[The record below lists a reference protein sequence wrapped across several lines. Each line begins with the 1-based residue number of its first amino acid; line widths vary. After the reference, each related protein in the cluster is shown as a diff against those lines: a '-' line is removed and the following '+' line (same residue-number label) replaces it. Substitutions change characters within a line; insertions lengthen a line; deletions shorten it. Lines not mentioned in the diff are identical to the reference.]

1 MNKIIHQLLSL
12 LKEHVNQNNNEMQFN
27 QEEIDK
33 LLSEAALN
41 PRKKDL
47 DSMYF
52 LNRQLLNE
60 NSDFIKMQLGLS
72 EFLEKYK
79 HLFPSSPAENP
90 LKKNNDGAPN
100 KLLMLTVSGKIK
112 FDPSHPKF
120 DNPQFID
127 ELLKYYETNENYEMC
142 DKLMKLRKLS

>member
-1 MNKIIHQLLSL
+1 MNKIIQQLLSL
-12 LKEHVNQNNNEMQFN
+12 LKEHVNQNNNEMQYN
-27 QEEIDK
+27 QDEIDK
-33 LLSEAALN
+33 LLSESSLN

-60 NSDFIKMQLGLS
+60 NSDFVKMQLELS
-72 EFLEKYK
+72 EFFEKYK
-79 HLFPSSPAENP
+79 HLFPSIPAENP
-90 LKKNNDGAPN
+90 IKKSSDSSSN
-100 KLLMLTVSGKIK
+100 KLLMLTVSGKLT
-112 FDPSHPKF
+112 FDSTHPKF
-120 DNPQFID
+120 DNPQFLD